1 MINYSKLSQHTG
13 AQVDGIDL
21 AQPLDRQIARALYD
35 IFTDHCV
42 LLFRDQTLTQ
52 QQLIAASANFGTVA
66 EYVRPADL
74 RSETQKKVPAQIM
87 LITNIRED
95 GKPVGALPD
104 GEMWFHHDM
113 IHAPQPH
120 KATLLYSV
128 QIPDHGGNTCFS
140 NLFAAYEALPD
151 HLKEKLEGR
160 MAINAFNYGSRFKGD
175 PEGLARRA
183 QAVHPAIV
191 THPDTGK
198 KALYVDRLMTQAIE
212 GMEQDASDALLA
224 DVFDFIERD
233 EFLYDHE
240 WRKGDLLMW
249 DNRSSIH
256 ARRDFPADQ
265 IRLMWRTTLEGES
278 VPHYSRAPGSDL

>member
-1 MINYSKLSQHTG
+1 M
-13 AQVDGIDL
+13 
-21 AQPLDRQIARALYD
+21 
-35 IFTDHCV
+35 
-42 LLFRDQTLTQ
+42 
-52 QQLIAASANFGTVA
+52 
-66 EYVRPADL
+66 
-74 RSETQKKVPAQIM
+74 
-87 LITNIRED
+87 
-95 GKPVGALPD
+95 
-104 GEMWFHHDM
+104 
-113 IHAPQPH
+113 
-120 KATLLYSV
+120 
-128 QIPDHGGNTCFS
+128 
-140 NLFAAYEALPD
+140 
-151 HLKEKLEGR
+151 
-160 MAINAFNYGSRFKGD
+160 
-175 PEGLARRA
+175 
-183 QAVHPAIV
+183 

-278 VPHYSRAPGSDL
+278 VPHYSPAPGSNL